1 MNLEKFGFYKKK
13 EIHRKEERKK
23 LPFYLQLEFPQK
35 RPEKEKWSFEGQ
47 LLKLRNSK
55 EPEDKLFIEDLRMKI
70 KKELGKEITKEEKE
84 KLAELEEKVKKKREA
99 IADRIEGT
107 LLAKQAMERLLE
119 RGWFHYAG
127 EIAVELAKLG
137 EKEKEMINTAKQ
149 AIERFFEI
157 GWFSEAG
164 KIAIELAKLGEKE
177 MINTAKQAME
187 RSFKQEFKF
196 YNPGEIAVELAKLGE
211 KETAKQA
218 MKRLFKKG
226 RKSVT
231 GDSYYYAGK
240 IAIEL
245 AKLGEKEMIKTAKQA
260 MERLFEKFEF
270 YYAGKIAIGLA
281 KLGEKEMINTAKQAM
296 EELLKRRWFS
306 DAGKIAIELAKLGE
320 KEMTT
325 TAKQA
330 MERLFFKKFEFYDAG
345 KIAIELAKLG
355 EKEMITPAKQA
366 IERLFGRGEFY
377 HAGKLA
383 IELAKLGEPSPRL
396 EEILEKHKISERERE
411 YIEFFI
417 AKLLRQNKDLGEVIL
432 EYLSSL
438 RAQKERLKE
447 INENLREEKQI
458 KDIEE
463 FFKKHQVQIANLQSI
478 DLKFGERLIESYAK
492 NYGFPRLKKFLEDIV
507 DYQDFSPLAQSFS
520 KISNLNTE
528 YFARLIEIVSAYQR
542 AGLEEELKKQ
552 LELRKENKA
561 KELIRDLG
569 RELLKEFARKIGIKG
584 EIEKESFDKWNLI
597 YLPKLFTAEKLYK
610 LEAKEFLNLIIK
622 LSFQEKNFLASLFG
636 KIEGSYTEKEKEWLK
651 EIQKYNLK
659 VKEEFEKEGIDFNLW
674 LNYPKK
680 EKFFVGKKPEE
691 IKVKKE
697 AFQRELLENIRALL
711 GSYREKIPGILDK
724 QQAKKLFNNTIKK
737 YQLSLKEKEIYHPK
751 KGKLSLRDLQM
762 FLEDFIQQTEKIFE
776 TEKDETKKERIGTI
790 LDHFKELK
798 RRIPDLEKETGKK
811 GYEFEIKLWQRE
823 PGYDIFQGNYT
834 SCCVALET
842 GNQAILDYLI
852 DSGFQVV
859 EVRNVALDQ
868 TIAQTWLYFTKDSHK
883 NLNLVLDN
891 IEINK
896 DYLFA
901 SREIREEIF
910 KYCQNLAKE
919 VSKGKVKR
927 ILLGT
932 VYNDVETSD
941 LDLIKLSLRKIGGA
955 PRERE
960 YLEALGPG
968 WVDLS
973 QKISK
978 KLFLVKEFG
987 EKEKKVKKEFEIER
1001 VKEFSQKDLREIEE
1015 VERASFPPEM
1025 QSDLEDLRETLLQKK
1040 GVQIILREKGGKIL
1054 GYLSSKPQDVAYK
1067 ELKEWDKDFKPNKK
1081 ALYVESIA
1089 IKPEARGLKTFL
1101 NMLKEL
1107 KKQAAVEGYEKIS
1120 CHARVQNGLSDFLQ
1134 KRGARKLRRIE
1145 NWHNFGEPFDY
1156 LEIEIENIK

>member
-218 MKRLFKKG
+218 MKRLFKKCH
-226 RKSVT
+226 KVYTSC
-231 GDSYYYAGK
+231 YYAGE

-260 MERLFEKFEF
+260 MERLFE
-270 YYAGKIAIGLA
+270 
-281 KLGEKEMINTAKQAM
+281 
-296 EELLKRRWFS
+296 
-306 DAGKIAIELAKLGE
+306 
-320 KEMTT
+320 
-325 TAKQA
+325 
-330 MERLFFKKFEFYDAG
+330 KFEFYDAG

-978 KLFLVKEFG
+978 ISFLRNPSQAISKKLFLVKEFG

-1015 VERASFPPEM
+1015 VEKASFPPAM